1 MTAPSKAVKCSS
13 LSKARVAS
21 SKFLPKQ
28 VSCKKMPKT
37 RKESEYLKAKM
48 MKVGEA
54 YAPKASKGS
63 LLWTAFIFYAESKPH
78 HSHDSAIF
86 NAELASWAR
95 KRCLQALASH
105 QGFPVRAICS
115 ATMCL
120 FDSICRDLSS
130 ESLWTMYALHIVEF
144 WEICCGFTLQFIYA
158 SIQLW

>member
-37 RKESEYLKAKM
+37 RKESEYLKAKID
-48 MKVGEA
+48 E
-54 YAPKASKGS
+54 SWGS
-63 LLWTAFIFYAESKPH
+63 LRTKGIQRLIVVDSFYFYMQKSKPH
-78 HSHDSAIF
+78 LSHDSAIF

-120 FDSICRDLSS
+120 FDSICRDLLS
-130 ESLWTMYALHIVEF
+130 ESL
-144 WEICCGFTLQFIYA
+144 
-158 SIQLW
+158 